1 MGKVAIEHVKA
12 GTYEEAAAVLI
23 ERFKKMDHGALMAQ
37 QLTLNGA
44 LDALL
49 FLEAHGVTVAN
60 VQAMANDVMFQLGVL
75 TSYCKESG
83 QELLALAAAKA
94 ERH

>member
-1 MGKVAIEHVKA
+1 MGKVAIEHMKC
-12 GTYEEAAAVLI
+12 GSYEEAAAVLI
-23 ERFKKMDHGALMAQ
+23 ERFKKMDKGALMAQ

-49 FLEAHGVTVAN
+49 FLEAHGVSLAN
-60 VQAMANDVMFQLGVL
+60 VQAMASDAMFQLGVL
-75 TSYCKESG
+75 SGYCKETG
-83 QELLALAAAKA
+83 QELFTITAAKA